1 MDDLFWIA
9 LGLTT
14 IAGIST
20 GIGGIIGVISK
31 RTNTKFLAA
40 ALGLSAG
47 VMIYISFMEMMPL
60 SIDAFNKVYNNNPAL
75 NGPPPELWTVLS
87 FFGGIFIIMLI
98 DFLVPAMKNPHE
110 IKTEEDF
117 VDIELEPRDQGV
129 GGHLKRKSTKSLLK
143 TGIVTAIVVA
153 LHNFPEGMVT
163 FISTMESVKV
173 GIGIAIA
180 IAIHNIPE
188 GIAIATPL
196 YYSTGNKKQGFLMAL
211 IAGLAAPIGGLI
223 GYFLLKEIMGIY
235 MLGMTYGLV
244 SGIMVYISLDELLPT
259 AEKYGHHHWS
269 MIGLVFGFAIMATTM
284 LIF

>member
-1 MDDLFWIA
+1 MNEHFWIA

-14 IAGIST
+14 LAGIST
-20 GIGGIIGVISK
+20 AIGGLIGVISK

-60 SIDAFNKVYNNNPAL
+60 SIDAFKTIYTNNPAL
-75 NGPPPELWTVLS
+75 NGPPPEFWTVLS
-87 FFGGIFIIMLI
+87 FFGGIFIIMII
-98 DFLVPAMKNPHE
+98 DLLVPAMKNPHE
-110 IKTEEDF
+110 IKTEEDLAEMDVEKF
-117 VDIELEPRDQGV
+117 EKDDT
-129 GGHLKRKSTKSLLK
+129 GHLTKEANQSLLK
-143 TGIVTAIVVA
+143 TGVVTLIVVA

-163 FISTMESVKV
+163 FFSTMDSVTV
-173 GIGIAIA
+173 GFGIAVA

-196 YYSTGNKKQGFLMAL
+196 YYSTGSKKRGFLMAL
-211 IAGLAAPIGGLI
+211 LAGLAEPVGGLI
-223 GYFLLKEIMGIY
+223 GYFVLREIMGEY
-235 MLGMTYGLV
+235 MLGVTYCLV

-269 MIGLVFGFAIMATTM
+269 MIGVVLGFAIMAATM

>member
-75 NGPPPELWTVLS
+75 NGPPPELWTVFS

-98 DFLVPAMKNPHE
+98 DFLVPAM
-110 IKTEEDF
+110 
-117 VDIELEPRDQGV
+117 
-129 GGHLKRKSTKSLLK
+129 
-143 TGIVTAIVVA
+143 
-153 LHNFPEGMVT
+153 
-163 FISTMESVKV
+163 
-173 GIGIAIA
+173 
-180 IAIHNIPE
+180 
-188 GIAIATPL
+188 
-196 YYSTGNKKQGFLMAL
+196 
-211 IAGLAAPIGGLI
+211 
-223 GYFLLKEIMGIY
+223 
-235 MLGMTYGLV
+235 
-244 SGIMVYISLDELLPT
+244 
-259 AEKYGHHHWS
+259 
-269 MIGLVFGFAIMATTM
+269 
-284 LIF
+284 